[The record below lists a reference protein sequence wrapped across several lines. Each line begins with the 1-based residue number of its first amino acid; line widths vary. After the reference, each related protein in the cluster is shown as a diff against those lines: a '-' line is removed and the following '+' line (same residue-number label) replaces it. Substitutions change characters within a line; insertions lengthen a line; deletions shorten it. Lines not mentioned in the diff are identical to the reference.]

1 MTTKIQSV
9 QKLKVTIVAETE
21 EERNAKYQ
29 MIRDEMYNQWR
40 GLNLCMSLLATHHTL
55 NQYNSGAEYRL
66 KSQLKKID
74 TQISKQQKVI
84 DDPKSKE
91 SKVEEAHQKIESLKE
106 QAEQLKQ
113 DFEDKKEYRTDID
126 VKFNEMYLKD
136 NHQILVNQ
144 INFISTETAS
154 CVFERA
160 RTDFKNSLSDYMKG
174 NASLISYK
182 RSFPLMLKGRSDAK
196 YEKEDYRGGLHI
208 YYEGD
213 EVHIRWVKGIVFKVI
228 TGNNPT
234 RNIEL
239 KRVLHSMV
247 KGEYRISQ
255 SQLKFDK
262 NNHLILMLNYRYNK
276 EVEEDYVEG
285 RTLGVDLGIAIPAFA
300 TLSDNTYVRRGFGS
314 YEDYKRVRDQFA
326 KRRRQLQKSLVMVK
340 GGKGRKKKLKAME
353 QYKEK
358 ERSFAKT
365 YNHQLSHKIVKFA
378 KDNKCQFIN
387 LEHLTKEGFDNRLLA
402 SWSYYELQTM
412 IKYKAD
418 REGIEVRFVDPAYTS
433 QTCSHC
439 GHVDKENR
447 KSQAK
452 FECTECGFELN
463 ADHNAA
469 INIARSTKFVKEDK
483 SDD

>member
-74 TQISKQQKVI
+74 TQIGKQQKVI

-91 SKVEEAHQKIESLKE
+91 SKVEEAHQKIETLKE

-144 INFISTETAS
+144 INFISTETVS
-154 CVFERA
+154 CVFDRA

-228 TGNNPT
+228 TGNNPS
-234 RNIEL
+234 RNIDL
-239 KRVLHSMV
+239 KYTLHKLV
-247 KGEYRISQ
+247 NGQYRISQ

-276 EVEEDYVEG
+276 RVDQDYVEN
-285 RTLGVDLGIAIPAFA
+285 RTLGVDLGIAIPAYA
-300 TLSDNTYVRRGFGS
+300 CLSDDTYIRRGFGS
-314 YEDYKRVRDQFA
+314 YEDFKRVRDQFA
-326 KRRRQLQKSLVMVK
+326 KRRRQLQKALVMVK
-340 GGKGRKKKLKAME
+340 GGKGRAKKLKAME
-353 QYKEK
+353 QFREK
-358 ERSFAKT
+358 ERNFAKT

-378 KDNKCQFIN
+378 KDNKCQYIN
-387 LEHLTKEGFDNRLLA
+387 LEHLTKSGFDNRLLS

-412 IKYKAD
+412 IKYKAE
-418 REGIEVRFVDPAYTS
+418 REGIEVRFIDPAFTS
-433 QTCSHC
+433 QTCSRC
-439 GHVDKENR
+439 SHVDKDNR
-447 KSQAK
+447 KTQSQFK
-452 FECTECGFELN
+452 CVECGFELN
-463 ADHNAA
+463 ADHNAS
-469 INIARSTKFVKEDK
+469 INIARSTNYVKEEK

>member
-29 MIRDEMYNQWR
+29 IIRDEMYNQWR
-40 GLNLCMSLLATHHTL
+40 GLNLCMSLLATHNTL
-55 NQYNSGAEYRL
+55 QQYNSGAEYRL

-91 SKVEEAHQKIESLKE
+91 SKVEEAHQKIQILKE

-136 NHQILVNQ
+136 IYHILTNQ

-154 CVFERA
+154 CVVEKA
-160 RTDFKNSLSDYMKG
+160 KTDFKNSLLDYMKG

-182 RSFPLMLKGRSDAK
+182 RTFPLMLQGRSDAK

-213 EVHIRWVKGIVFKVI
+213 EVYIRWVKGIVFKVI
-228 TGNNPT
+228 TGNNSN
-234 RNIEL
+234 RNIDL
-239 KRVLHSMV
+239 KYTLNNLVNGS
-247 KGEYRISQ
+247 YRISQ

-276 EVEEDYVEG
+276 EVEQDYVEG
-285 RTLGVDLGIAIPAFA
+285 RTLGVDLGIAIPAYA
-300 TLSDNTYVRRGFGS
+300 CLSDDTYIRKGFGS

-326 KRRRQLQKSLVMVK
+326 KRRSQLQKSLVMTK
-340 GGKGRKKKLKAME
+340 GGKDRAKKLKAME
-353 QYKEK
+353 QFKEK
-358 ERSFAKT
+358 ERNFAKT

-378 KDNKCQFIN
+378 KDNQCQYIN
-387 LEHLTKEGFDNRLLA
+387 LEKLTKEGFDNRLLA
-402 SWSYYELQTM
+402 GWSYYELQTM

-433 QTCSHC
+433 QTCSKC
-439 GHVDKENR
+439 GHVHQDNR
-447 KSQAK
+447 KTQAK
-452 FECTECGFELN
+452 FECIECGFTLN

-469 INIARSTKFVKEDK
+469 INIARSTNFVKENK
-483 SDD
+483 NDD

>member
-29 MIRDEMYNQWR
+29 MIRNEMYNQWR

-74 TQISKQQKVI
+74 TQIGKQQKVI

-91 SKVEEAHQKIESLKE
+91 SKVEEAHQKIQILKE

-136 NHQILVNQ
+136 IYHILTNQ

-154 CVFERA
+154 CVVEKA
-160 RTDFKNSLSDYMKG
+160 KTDFKNSLLDYMKG

-182 RSFPLMLKGRSDAK
+182 RTFPLMLQGRSDAK

-213 EVHIRWVKGIVFKVI
+213 EVYIRWVKGIVFKVI
-228 TGNNPT
+228 TGNNSN
-234 RNIEL
+234 RNIDL
-239 KRVLHSMV
+239 KYTLNNLVNGS
-247 KGEYRISQ
+247 YRISQ

-276 EVEEDYVEG
+276 EVEQDYVEG
-285 RTLGVDLGIAIPAFA
+285 RTLGVDLGIAIPAYA
-300 TLSDNTYVRRGFGS
+300 CLSDDTYIRRGFGS

-326 KRRRQLQKSLVMVK
+326 KRRSQLQKSIVMVK
-340 GGKGRKKKLKAME
+340 GGKGRAKKLKAM
-353 QYKEK
+353 QQFRDK
-358 ERSFAKT
+358 ERNFART

-378 KDNKCQFIN
+378 KDNKCQYIN
-387 LEHLTKEGFDNRLLA
+387 LEHLTKEGFGNRLLA
-402 SWSYYELQTM
+402 GWSYYELQTM
-412 IKYKAD
+412 IKYKAE
-418 REGIEVRFVDPAYTS
+418 REEIRVRFIDPAYTS
-433 QTCSHC
+433 QTCSKC

-447 KSQAK
+447 KSQSQFK
-452 FECTECGFELN
+452 CVQCNFELN
-463 ADHNAA
+463 ADHNSS
-469 INIARSTKFVKEDK
+469 INIARSTNYVKEDK
-483 SDD
+483 NDD